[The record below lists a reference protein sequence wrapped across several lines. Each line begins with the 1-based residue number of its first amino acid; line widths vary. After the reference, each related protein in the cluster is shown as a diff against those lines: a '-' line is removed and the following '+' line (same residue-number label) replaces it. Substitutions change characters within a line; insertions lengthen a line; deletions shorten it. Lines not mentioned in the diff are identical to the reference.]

1 MLEKIIQLDTEL
13 LIFLNGM
20 GTETWDGFWMLV
32 TNKFSSI
39 PVYLLVLFFLYNYYG
54 LKKTLVTL
62 LFVAII
68 IAVSDQT
75 ANLFKYGFERLRPCH
90 TENLKDIIRVV
101 KPRCGG
107 KFSFFSAH
115 ASTSMAIAVFCI
127 LLLRKHV
134 KHLSSFLMIWALA
147 VGYSRIYIGVHF
159 PADVLFGFGFG
170 AIIATLLYVL
180 IKVVFRKIDAKELLA
195 NQS

>member
-13 LIFLNGM
+13 LIYLNGM

-39 PVYLLVLFFLYNYYG
+39 PVYLLVLFFLYKYVG
-54 LKKTLVTL
+54 LKKTLYTL
-62 LFVAII
+62 LFIGII

-90 TENLKDIIRVV
+90 NENLKDIIRVV
-101 KPRCGG
+101 KPGCGG
-107 KFSFFSAH
+107 QYSFFSVH
-115 ASTSMAIAVFCI
+115 ASTSMGIAVFCI
-127 LLLRKHV
+127 LLLRKHI
-134 KHLSSFLMIWALA
+134 KPLASFLMIWALA

-159 PADVLFGFGFG
+159 PVDVLFGFSFG
-170 AIIATLLYVL
+170 AVIAILLFQL
-180 IKVVFRKIDAKELLA
+180 IKIVFNKIDTKESSA

>member
-13 LIFLNGM
+13 LIYLNGM

-39 PVYLLVLFFLYNYYG
+39 PVYLLVLFFLYKYIG
-54 LKKTLVTL
+54 LKKTLYTL
-62 LFVAII
+62 LFIGII

-90 TENLKDIIRVV
+90 TENIKDIIRVV
-101 KPRCGG
+101 KTSCGG
-107 KFSFFSAH
+107 KYSFFSAH

-127 LLLRKHV
+127 LLLKKYV
-134 KHLSSFLMIWALA
+134 KWLAYFLMIWALA

-159 PADVLFGFGFG
+159 PADVLFGFSFG
-170 AIIATLLYVL
+170 AIIAILLFQL
-180 IKVVFRKIDAKELLA
+180 IKIVFNKIDAKEVFA